1 VANCPD
7 SEKWIH
13 TGKHIALPPEAM
25 DTKLRTIPQSL
36 SLPTSPT
43 KSPKTSGKE
52 PLEGA
57 TQAVQEPPTESWSEQ
72 METHDWVESQNNL
85 ASQASAFFSGRSSLT
100 MRTPPP
106 HSLTRK
112 NGGSVGSVQKSPL
125 PPPPLGREP
134 SPYGRWPLF

>member
-1 VANCPD
+1 
-7 SEKWIH
+7 
-13 TGKHIALPPEAM
+13 M

-43 KSPKTSGKE
+43 KWQKTSGKE

-57 TQAVQEPPTESWSEQ
+57 TQTAQEPPTESWSEQ

-100 MRTPPP
+100 MHTPHPP

-112 NGGSVGSVQKSPL
+112 NGGSFDSVQKSPIPSPL
-125 PPPPLGREP
+125 PPPLGREP
-134 SPYGRWPLF
+134 NPYGRWPLF